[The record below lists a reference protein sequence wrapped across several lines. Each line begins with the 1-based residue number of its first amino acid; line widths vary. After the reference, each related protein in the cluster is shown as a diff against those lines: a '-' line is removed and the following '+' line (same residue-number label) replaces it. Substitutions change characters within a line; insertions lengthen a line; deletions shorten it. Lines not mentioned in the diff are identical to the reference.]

1 MSAKGFNPLLCCI
14 SGERSERPCKD
25 KDLPLQ
31 PSSLVCMEGRE
42 DHSRI
47 LQPLNLSPVIPLAE
61 EFNDTLCDLRTD
73 GLYCLQVI
81 FSGRHHPLDTAKPA
95 CQDLAC
101 LFTDVPDPQC
111 IYHP

>member
-1 MSAKGFNPLLCCI
+1 MSAKGFNPLLRRI
-14 SGERSERPCKD
+14 AGERPEGPCKD
-25 KDLPLQ
+25 KDLSLQ
-31 PSSLVCMEGRE
+31 FPSFSFMDGGE
-42 DHSRI
+42 DYPRI
-47 LQPLNLSPVIPLAE
+47 PQPLNLSPVIPLAE

-81 FSGRHHPLDTAKPA
+81 FSGRHEPLDAAKPA